1 MKDSVKGIGIG
12 LIVVGALGYLG
23 VLGGIFMMVTGAND
37 EAFRQME
44 RDLGPE
50 AANFV
55 KLLSQWFGILLGVVG
70 SAVLIFGGL
79 QMMRLK
85 SWGLCVTACALAML
99 PCWGCCC
106 IGLPLGAFGL
116 YVLFQSEIKASFT

>member
-23 VLGGIFMMVTGAND
+23 VLAGIFVMVTGAND
-37 EAFRQME
+37 EAFRELE
-44 RDLGPE
+44 REFGPQ
-50 AANFV
+50 AGNAI
-55 KLLSQWFGILLGVVG
+55 KLFSQWVGILLGVVG

-79 QMMRLK
+79 QMMRMK
-85 SWGLCVTACALAML
+85 SWWLCVTACALAML

-106 IGLPLGAFGL
+106 IGLPLGGFGL
-116 YVLFQSEIKASFT
+116 YVLFQDEIKASFT

>member
-23 VLGGIFMMVTGAND
+23 VLAGIFMMVTGAND
-37 EAFRQME
+37 EAFRDFE
-44 RDLGPE
+44 REFGPQ
-50 AANFV
+50 AGNAI
-55 KLLSQWFGILLGVVG
+55 KLFSQWVGILLGVVG

-79 QMMRLK
+79 QMMRMK
-85 SWGLCVTACALAML
+85 SWGLCVAACGLAML

-116 YVLFQSEIKASFT
+116 YVLFQDEIKASFT

>member
-23 VLGGIFMMVTGAND
+23 VMASIFMLVTGANE
-37 EAFRQME
+37 EAL
-44 RDLGPE
+44 RDLEREFGRE
-50 AANFV
+50 AAQAIG
-55 KLLSQWFGILLGVVG
+55 LIGQWVGILLGVVG

-79 QMMRLK
+79 QMMRMK

>member
-23 VLGGIFMMVTGAND
+23 VLAGIFVMVTGAND
-37 EAFRQME
+37 EAFRELE
-44 RDLGPE
+44 REFGPQ
-50 AANFV
+50 AGNAI
-55 KLLSQWFGILLGVVG
+55 KLFSQWVGILLGVVG

-79 QMMRLK
+79 QMMRMK

-106 IGLPLGAFGL
+106 IGFPLGGFGL
-116 YVLFQSEIKASFT
+116 YVLFQDEIKASFT

>member
-23 VLGGIFMMVTGAND
+23 VMASIFMLVTGANE
-37 EAFRQME
+37 EAL
-44 RDLGPE
+44 RDLEREFGRE
-50 AANFV
+50 AAQAIG
-55 KLLSQWFGILLGVVG
+55 LIGQWVGILLGVIG

-79 QMMRLK
+79 QMMRMK